1 MTMDEMLR
9 IVGDAVT
16 ELTDAT
22 FAEDTADRLIVA
34 TLPPS
39 DSDWAAVREPLRASI
54 RAVIGR
60 FGELL
65 STGEDPWTPSAPKAA
80 LDYARLLAR
89 QGIPL
94 STLLLQYHQSHNA
107 VERELLQI
115 VHDAAQ
121 PLPSDELFSFLGHL
135 RRLTD
140 SFITAMTADVTRAY
154 ETEAT
159 ALPIPGNAEHLRKVL
174 DVLGAAHA
182 ADDIGGYPMAGR
194 HMALVFHPSANG
206 DGEIDPVLV
215 KSASRAIADAVGSHS
230 APLIVVPGS
239 TEAWAWCT
247 VPSTFPSPGAPK
259 IPEQPG
265 LRIAV
270 GPPSSGLEGFRLSHR
285 RAQRCSS
292 LFGAIAFDAAV
303 VDDRAP
309 GTATA
314 AAFVD
319 RLADAADFVR
329 ATLGPLAHDDA
340 DRDVL
345 RQTVRAYLASGVGGA
360 AESLLVHRNT
370 VKYRLDRVREAAD
383 AETIATPEFRVAL
396 ELAHWYGP
404 KVLAQD

>member
-174 DVLGAAHA
+174 DL
-182 ADDIGGYPMAGR
+182 
-194 HMALVFHPSANG
+194 S
-206 DGEIDPVLV
+206 
-215 KSASRAIADAVGSHS
+215 
-230 APLIVVPGS
+230 LIH
-239 TEAWAWCT
+239 
-247 VPSTFPSPGAPK
+247 
-259 IPEQPG
+259 I
-265 LRIAV
+265 
-270 GPPSSGLEGFRLSHR
+270 
-285 RAQRCSS
+285 
-292 LFGAIAFDAAV
+292 
-303 VDDRAP
+303 
-309 GTATA
+309 
-314 AAFVD
+314 
-319 RLADAADFVR
+319 
-329 ATLGPLAHDDA
+329 
-340 DRDVL
+340 
-345 RQTVRAYLASGVGGA
+345 
-360 AESLLVHRNT
+360 
-370 VKYRLDRVREAAD
+370 
-383 AETIATPEFRVAL
+383 
-396 ELAHWYGP
+396 
-404 KVLAQD
+404 